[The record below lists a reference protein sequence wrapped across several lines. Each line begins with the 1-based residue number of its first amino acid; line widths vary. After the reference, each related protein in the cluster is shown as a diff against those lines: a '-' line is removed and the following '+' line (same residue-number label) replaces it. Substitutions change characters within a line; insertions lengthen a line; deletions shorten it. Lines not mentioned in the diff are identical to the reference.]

1 MEGEEREQM
10 RGHEY
15 LTYIWLTL
23 VSIYEPSLS
32 IKNEKTL
39 TKKKEPSICLESL
52 GTGRTNCTCYVSL
65 SFSTLLSPP
74 HNCYNIFSS
83 PPDPTLLPKKKQKTP
98 TYCCIM
104 TIAFSLPIL
113 KSWLQ
118 HWIWTILRIRITMP
132 HFPPWCR
139 GPVMTLNVLFH
150 HDLSSFI

>member
-1 MEGEEREQM
+1 MEGEEREHM

-83 PPDPTLLPKKKQKTP
+83 PPYCSNHNLHRGTLDRELQVHWTKTKKFTLTQYSVVTFPKIGGPHEKNVIHGNVPKKHRVITLGDKIVK
-98 TYCCIM
+98 
-104 TIAFSLPIL
+104 
-113 KSWLQ
+113 
-118 HWIWTILRIRITMP
+118 IR
-132 HFPPWCR
+132 
-139 GPVMTLNVLFH
+139 
-150 HDLSSFI
+150 

>member
-1 MEGEEREQM
+1 M

-39 TKKKEPSICLESL
+39 TKKKETSICLESL

-83 PPDPTLLPKKKQKTP
+83 PPDPTPLPKKKKNP
-98 TYCCIM
+98 H
-104 TIAFSLPIL
+104 IL
-113 KSWLQ
+113 L
-118 HWIWTILRIRITMP
+118 
-132 HFPPWCR
+132 
-139 GPVMTLNVLFH
+139 H
-150 HDLSSFI
+150 HDNCFFPSNLEILAATLDLNNIKDQNYHAPFSTLMQRPCHDFQRFVSP

>member
-1 MEGEEREQM
+1 M
-10 RGHEY
+10 RRHEY

-83 PPDPTLLPKKKQKTP
+83 PPDPTPLPKKKKNPHILLYHHNCFFPSNLEILAATLDLNNIKDQNYHAP
-98 TYCCIM
+98 
-104 TIAFSLPIL
+104 FSTLMQRPC
-113 KSWLQ
+113 
-118 HWIWTILRIRITMP
+118 HD
-132 HFPPWCR
+132 FPCFVSP
-139 GPVMTLNVLFH
+139 
-150 HDLSSFI
+150 